1 MRLSLVLLDEY
12 ADHCRVNGQSE
23 DTIKV
28 KIRNLRFFV
37 NFCIGKEV
45 TPSLMS
51 SWREY
56 IMERYTK
63 PYSRNNMVCKTNV
76 FLDYLGLS
84 ELKIKSFEVERQKL
98 YSKSKEGLTIEELK
112 KMLEYTEET
121 ENIRMNLLLRLL
133 AITGIRSGELHY
145 ITVEAV
151 DVGVSEFTHHKKPRK
166 VLLPNSLC
174 KLLKDYVNA
183 NKILSG
189 PIFLTQTGNPIHQ
202 RNVGTELKKIAS
214 MVDIPKDKI
223 NPTAFRILFANTYYK
238 KYGDL
243 SGLTD
248 LLGVKNLNM
257 AVLYIKEEDTL
268 ISRLNCN
275 GRTIQ

>member
-1 MRLSLVLLDEY
+1 MRLSLALLDEY
-12 ADHCRVNGQSE
+12 AGYCRTNGQSE

-28 KIRNLRFFV
+28 KLRNLRFFV
-37 NFCIGKEV
+37 NFCLGKEV

-51 SWREY
+51 AWRDY

-98 YSKSKEGLTIEELK
+98 HSKSKDSLTVEELK
-112 KMLEYTEET
+112 KMLDYTEET
-121 ENIRMNLLLRLL
+121 KNIRMNLLLRVL
-133 AITGIRSGELHY
+133 AITGIRSGELHH

-151 DVGVSEFTHHKKPRK
+151 DAGGVEFVHHKKPRK
-166 VLLPNSLC
+166 VILPASLC
-174 KLLKDYVNA
+174 TLLCDYIDSK
-183 NKILSG
+183 KILAG
-189 PIFLTQTGNPIHQ
+189 PIFITQKGNPIHQ
-202 RNVGTELKKIAS
+202 RNVGTELKKIAAMAGIS
-214 MVDIPKDKI
+214 KDKI

-248 LLGVKNLNM
+248 LLGVKDLNM
-257 AVLYIKEEDTL
+257 AVLYIK
-268 ISRLNCN
+268 
-275 GRTIQ
+275 